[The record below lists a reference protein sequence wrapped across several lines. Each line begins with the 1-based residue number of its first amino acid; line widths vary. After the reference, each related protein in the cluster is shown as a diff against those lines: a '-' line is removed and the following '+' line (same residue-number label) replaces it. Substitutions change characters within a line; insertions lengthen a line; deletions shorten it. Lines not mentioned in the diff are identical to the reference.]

1 MKASKKKIGRL
12 KYTAQRGGKLEKK
25 TLKKFLTEKRID
37 LYEQVNFY
45 KDKKLSDNFTET
57 DTIKLESYESQLELV
72 KEIINM
78 CVARNRY

>member
-1 MKASKKKIGRL
+1 M
-12 KYTAQRGGKLEKK
+12 EKK
-25 TLKKFLTEKRID
+25 TLKKFLTEMRIN

-57 DTIKLESYESQLELV
+57 DTIKLESYESQLNLV

>member
-1 MKASKKKIGRL
+1 M
-12 KYTAQRGGKLEKK
+12 EKK

-57 DTIKLESYESQLELV
+57 DTIKLESYESQLNLV
-72 KEIINM
+72 KEIITM

>member
-1 MKASKKKIGRL
+1 M
-12 KYTAQRGGKLEKK
+12 EKQ
-25 TLKKFLTEKRID
+25 TLKKFLTDKRID

-78 CVARNRY
+78 CAARNRY